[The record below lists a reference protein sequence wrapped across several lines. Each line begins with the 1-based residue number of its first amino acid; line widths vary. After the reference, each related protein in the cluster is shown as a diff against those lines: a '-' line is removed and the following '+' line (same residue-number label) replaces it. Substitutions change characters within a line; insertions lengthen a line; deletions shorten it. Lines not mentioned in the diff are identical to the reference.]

1 LLTLFNIGVLFK
13 LEGTVNEEGKV
24 MYSNID
30 MSYEK
35 YMVIYWANL
44 SRINNLMIIL
54 NISMFFL
61 SGLVSM
67 GYYYTFYSIGCC
79 FLVAILTV
87 IPLPFINRL
96 WFYLVNLLME
106 IIGIYFL
113 TTSIVYWVRHGAH
126 AIA

>member
-1 LLTLFNIGVLFK
+1 MSDP
-13 LEGTVNEEGKV
+13 EGTVHEKEKA
-24 MYSNID
+24 MYSNTEI
-30 MSYEK
+30 SYEK

-61 SGLVSM
+61 SGLISM

-87 IPLPFINRL
+87 TPLPFINRL
-96 WFYLVNLLME
+96 WFYIVHLLIE
-106 IIGIYFL
+106 SIGVYFL
-113 TTSIVYWVRHGAH
+113 ITSIVYWVRHGDH
-126 AIA
+126 VIT

>member
-1 LLTLFNIGVLFK
+1 
-13 LEGTVNEEGKV
+13 
-24 MYSNID
+24 MYSNIE
-30 MSYEK
+30 MSYVR

-44 SRINNLMIIL
+44 SRINNLMIVL

-79 FLVAILTV
+79 FLVAILS
-87 IPLPFINRL
+87 ILPLPFINRL

-106 IIGIYFL
+106 FIGIYFL
-113 TTSIVYWVRHGAH
+113 AASVVYWVRHGARVSV
-126 AIA
+126 